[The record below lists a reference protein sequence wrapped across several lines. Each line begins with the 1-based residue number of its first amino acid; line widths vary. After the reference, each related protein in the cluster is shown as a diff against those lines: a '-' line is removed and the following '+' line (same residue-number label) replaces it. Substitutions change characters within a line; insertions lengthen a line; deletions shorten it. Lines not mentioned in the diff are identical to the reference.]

1 MQCNRYLQNKSLL
14 AAVGTRVRINYV
26 KALVVVL
33 FLRKQPIPVSLVVTI
48 NINIINIIAIVVPVL
63 YTSQTGMKYHLSSD
77 EI

>member
-33 FLRKQPIPVSLVVTI
+33 FLRKQPRIPVSLVVI
-48 NINIINIIAIVVPVL
+48 INIIIIIAIVVPL
-63 YTSQTGMKYHLSSD
+63 YCTHPRQV
-77 EI
+77 

>member
-48 NINIINIIAIVVPVL
+48 NINNIIAIVVHIPDRYEVPF
-63 YTSQTGMKYHLSSD
+63 
-77 EI
+77 IIR

>member
-48 NINIINIIAIVVPVL
+48 NIINIIIAIVVPVL